1 MHGPVQEQ
9 SLRLHWAER
18 WIMPRSEVLN
28 PTLQEIR
35 GAGMCQS
42 YLTALDHLLG
52 TERHGPVSAFLADL
66 A

>member
-9 SLRLHWAER
+9 SLRLHWADR
-18 WIMPRSEVLN
+18 WIMPRPEVLN

-35 GAGMCQS
+35 GAGIFQS

-52 TERHGPVSAFLADL
+52 TERQGPVSAVLADL